1 MPLIKTEY
9 SIGDEVVDRSNYY
22 DDSGVIKKIV
32 HREGKIS
39 AIEITPVGIYYVIT
53 GKGSKWKMHENR
65 VRRKEYTS
73 TRSVTSRTS

>member
-1 MPLIKTEY
+1 MPLIKTEF
-9 SIGDEVVDRSNYY
+9 SLGDEVVDRRNYY

-39 AIEITPVGIYYVIT
+39 AIEITPVGIYYVIA

-65 VRRKEYTS
+65 VRRKEYTA
-73 TRSVTSRTS
+73 TRNITSRTS

>member
-53 GKGSKWKMHENR
+53 GKGSKWKLHENR

-73 TRSVTSRTS
+73 TRGVTSGTS